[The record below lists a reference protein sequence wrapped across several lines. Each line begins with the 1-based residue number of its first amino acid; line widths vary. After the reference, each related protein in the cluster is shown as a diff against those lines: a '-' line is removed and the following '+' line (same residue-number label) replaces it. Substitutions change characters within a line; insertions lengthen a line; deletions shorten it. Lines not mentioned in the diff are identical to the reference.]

1 MRQRRDFRTLR
12 SLNRVHLI
20 VIVGLVCLRSGFELP
35 IPAED
40 APAARPAEEQ
50 AAPIGQFIT
59 VAGTVDDA
67 LLGRVNRAA
76 LSLQARAQQEKRR
89 GILVIEIRPGS
100 SPFHQILGLAR
111 FLSSDVP
118 SLTTVAY
125 IPETVTGNHVVL
137 ALACKEIVMHPDA
150 GLGDIG
156 LGKPLDHDEQAFV
169 VNLVNR
175 RHNRKLS
182 EALVLGMLDRKN
194 ELLWVT
200 VTQGKEPNPPRE
212 SRVVSRATLDD
223 LRSAGA
229 VIDRVETIKHPDA
242 PGVFT
247 GKTAQS
253 YNIIVMNTAQS
264 RDEVA
269 SLYKLPRE
277 AMREDATTG
286 EVPRAMII
294 RIDNRIEPVLEQFVL
309 RQIDRAVASGIN
321 LLIFEVES
329 PGGELFPSLN
339 LATAIADL
347 KDKKVRAVAYIPK
360 AALSGAAVI
369 SMGSDEIYM
378 HESAQ
383 IGDAGAIAE
392 TVPGGRLEFVPQ
404 KLLGP
409 FRATL
414 TTLAEKKRRPTAIL
428 LAMMDKDLAVFKVTH
443 EGTGRI
449 SYMSDEEIHQS
460 NGEWIKGEPV
470 PEAGNDKLLTVR
482 GQRAHELHLA
492 EVPVRDF
499 DELKTRL
506 GIPHDVSVAVSSRTW
521 VDSLVFELNKG
532 WATALL
538 FVLGLISIYFELHFP
553 SGLFGIF
560 ACVCFGLFFWSRF
573 LGGTAGWLEVVLFL
587 LGAGCLAMEIFVV
600 PGFGVFGVSGIILC
614 VFSLILATQTF
625 IIPATADDV
634 RGLARSLATLG
645 SAVVGVLVLAALFSR
660 YLPSIP
666 LFNAMILNPPGTEGA
681 HPGEPKLRPDLT
693 GATSFINPVLERDRA
708 LVGRQGVATTVLRP
722 AGKAQIGDDFI
733 DVVTEGPF
741 ISAGRKIE
749 VVAVSGN
756 RVVVRE
762 IA

>member
-1 MRQRRDFRTLR
+1 MRQWRDSRTLR

-20 VIVGLVCLRSGFELP
+20 VIAGLVCLRSGFELP

-40 APAARPAEEQ
+40 APAAKPAEDQ
-50 AAPIGQFIT
+50 AGPIGQFIT

-67 LLGRVNRAA
+67 LLGKVNRAA

-125 IPETVTGNHVVL
+125 IPETVTGNHVVI

-156 LGKPLDHDEQAFV
+156 LGKPLDPDEQAFV

-200 VTQGKEPNPPRE
+200 VTQGKEPNKARE
-212 SRVVSRATLDD
+212 SRVVSRAALDD
-223 LRSAGA
+223 LRNAGA
-229 VIDRVETIKHPDA
+229 VIDRVETLKHPDA

-264 RDEVA
+264 RDEVG

-294 RIDNRIEPVLEQFVL
+294 RIDNRIESVLQQFVL
-309 RQIDRAVASGIN
+309 RQIDRALASGVN

-329 PGGELFPSLN
+329 PGGELIPSLD

-360 AALSGAAVI
+360 SALSGAAVI
-369 SMGSDEIYM
+369 SMGADEIYM
-378 HESAQ
+378 RESAQ

-392 TVPGGRLEFVPQ
+392 LAPGGRLEFVPQ
-404 KLLGP
+404 KFLGP
-409 FRATL
+409 FRTTL
-414 TTLAEKKRRPTAIL
+414 TTLAEKKHRPTAIL

-443 EGTGRI
+443 QGTGRI

-460 NGEWIKGEPV
+460 NGEWIKGDPV

-506 GIPHDVSVAVSSRTW
+506 GIPHDVTIAVSSRTW

-560 ACVCFGLFFWSRF
+560 AWLCFGLFFWSRF
-573 LGGTAGWLEVVLFL
+573 L
-587 LGAGCLAMEIFVV
+587 
-600 PGFGVFGVSGIILC
+600 
-614 VFSLILATQTF
+614 
-625 IIPATADDV
+625 
-634 RGLARSLATLG
+634 
-645 SAVVGVLVLAALFSR
+645 
-660 YLPSIP
+660 
-666 LFNAMILNPPGTEGA
+666 
-681 HPGEPKLRPDLT
+681 
-693 GATSFINPVLERDRA
+693 
-708 LVGRQGVATTVLRP
+708 
-722 AGKAQIGDDFI
+722 
-733 DVVTEGPF
+733 
-741 ISAGRKIE
+741 
-749 VVAVSGN
+749 
-756 RVVVRE
+756 
-762 IA
+762 